1 MLFNP
6 QLHST
11 GASALR
17 TRYFPR
23 SRVGHGLII
32 LAPWI
37 NTVLLVAL
45 YWIVNSQMML
55 QPGVVVDLPASEFT
69 EGISSGMI
77 AVVLSVPTGSVRGHD
92 EIVFFDD
99 ERFMVADPA
108 QWQALKQAM
117 AGRVKQHPDA
127 SLIIQ
132 ADRRIL
138 HGTVVDLMS
147 AAREIG
153 VRRVDLAVKPLSQP

>member
-1 MLFNP
+1 M
-6 QLHST
+6 
-11 GASALR
+11 
-17 TRYFPR
+17 
-23 SRVGHGLII
+23 
-32 LAPWI
+32 
-37 NTVLLVAL
+37 VLLGAL
-45 YWIVNSQMML
+45 YWMVNSQMML

-69 EGISSGMI
+69 DGISSGMI
-77 AVVLSVPTGSVRGHD
+77 AVVLSVPTGTLRRHD

-108 QWQALKQAM
+108 QWQALKHAM
-117 AGRVKQHPDA
+117 AGKLKQRPEA

-153 VRRVDLAVKPLSQP
+153 VRRVDLAVKQLSQQ